1 MRNKI
6 FVFFFVLLSAGMFSG
21 CGGEYAGLSENAGVS
36 GGAVSASA
44 VSGQAVSG
52 QPVSAQAVS
61 GQEEK
66 KHLYSNDTNVYY
78 LEYDGDDDEITTLV
92 ERNLDTGKEKRMR
105 IGNKDDIIAEL
116 LFVDNE
122 WIYYYVLEEEDVFYR
137 SPVKKSGDSLH
148 VDLEEEER
156 LFAETHGVDGMS
168 KSDHGPFCN
177 GKWIAYATAEG
188 KFCRYDIN
196 KRTALSPVGE
206 FAAMENQEGL
216 DGVLV
221 GLSYEED
228 DYHVEWMDGDSGKLV
243 RMPLDE
249 ETNYGQM
256 TQVDGIGVFL
266 ADSYMYDEKDDP
278 VEKMDLCLWHFLD
291 SAHPEGRVEKIVE
304 GEKIQSLLRGR
315 DDIGERALFETV
327 SIFVREDTV
336 YQQISAEWEKEDVT
350 YRNMIILSYD
360 LSRDGERLVSGKTLK
375 VEKELSRILENPK
388 ENQKKFFKVWQRAR
402 AGSNAFFYSR
412 GLCVEMTEQYA
423 FFVVSEKE
431 KWRTALYSFE
441 SGKLKF
447 INEKDPEWGILHRDS
462 PLFEADANF
471 MPDNEGEDVPGPE
484 DR

>member
-1 MRNKI
+1 M
-6 FVFFFVLLSAGMFSG
+6 
-21 CGGEYAGLSENAGVS
+21 
-36 GGAVSASA
+36 
-44 VSGQAVSG
+44 
-52 QPVSAQAVS
+52 
-61 GQEEK
+61 
-66 KHLYSNDTNVYY
+66 
-78 LEYDGDDDEITTLV
+78 
-92 ERNLDTGKEKRMR
+92 
-105 IGNKDDIIAEL
+105 
-116 LFVDNE
+116 
-122 WIYYYVLEEEDVFYR
+122 
-137 SPVKKSGDSLH
+137 
-148 VDLEEEER
+148 
-156 LFAETHGVDGMS
+156 
-168 KSDHGPFCN
+168 
-177 GKWIAYATAEG
+177 
-188 KFCRYDIN
+188 
-196 KRTALSPVGE
+196 
-206 FAAMENQEGL
+206 
-216 DGVLV
+216 
-221 GLSYEED
+221 
-228 DYHVEWMDGDSGKLV
+228 
-243 RMPLDE
+243 
-249 ETNYGQM
+249 
-256 TQVDGIGVFL
+256 
-266 ADSYMYDEKDDP
+266 
-278 VEKMDLCLWHFLD
+278 EKMDLCLWHFPD

-388 ENQKKFFKVWQRAR
+388 ENQKKFFKVWQRAGV
-402 AGSNAFFYSR
+402 GSNAFFYSR